1 MHPYINALHG
11 IESKRYL
18 ELGIYDGANFRLVN
32 AREKVSVDIV
42 DVGQP
47 THLMTTDAYFAA
59 LAPEERFDVVFI
71 DACHEFVQ
79 VLRDFNNSVAHL
91 NPGGVIFCHDMAP
104 KGIENTRPWLC
115 NDCFKM
121 CWLAH
126 RVELGCYAGWKL
138 YGGDDAGGAVFY
150 SPPRLYVEDLPVD
163 TSYEAFERDFRSM
176 AVPTHAEFLHH
187 CSRLL
192 GD

>member
-1 MHPYINALHG
+1 MHPYINALRG

-59 LAPEERFDVVFI
+59 LPAEERFDVVFI

-104 KGIENTRPWLC
+104 KGIENTKPWLC

-121 CWLAH
+121 CWLAPYSG
-126 RVELGCYAGWKL
+126 EKGDMKWAL

-150 SPPRLYVEDLPVD
+150 NPAPLSLGDLPAD
-163 TSYEAFERDFRSM
+163 SSYEAFERDFRS
-176 AVPTHAEFLHH
+176 HAIPSHAAFLDI
-187 CSRLL
+187 CRLI
-192 GD
+192 GA